1 MGSPTGRESYG
12 DGVPIVVRERESRL
26 HGEGEQVT
34 RFQDY
39 KVREMRTAETILNI
53 IQDRGKRGLLLEDVY
68 RQLFNPDLYLRAYGR
83 IHRNYGAMTKGMTEE
98 TVDGMSMQKIQRII
112 EALRFER
119 YQWTP
124 VRRVNIPKKNGKTR
138 PLGLPTWSD
147 KLLQEVMRSILEA
160 FYEPQ
165 FSDSSHGFRP
175 NRGCHTAL
183 ITVRRRWSGAKWF
196 IEGDIKGCFDNI
208 DHEIL
213 LSIIRERVHDN
224 RFLKLLEGLLKAGYC
239 EQWKFSPTFSG
250 TPQGGIIS
258 PLLSNIYLNKLDQFI
273 VGKLIPEFTRGRE
286 RRFNPVYNRL
296 NVRYHQKLRRDG
308 WKATKEM
315 RDLRRTLP
323 TKLTDDPLF
332 RRLSYVRYADDFL
345 LGFKGPK
352 DEAQQIKERIR
363 AFLKESLKLELSEEK
378 TLITHA
384 TDDAARFLGYE
395 ITNQFSRHT
404 RKVNGRIALRI
415 PADVVDAKCS
425 RYMEQGKAVHRNE
438 LVWASDYEIVMR
450 YQQEFRGCVQ
460 YYILAQ
466 NLCWLSKLQWFM
478 SSSMLRTLAR
488 KHKTSIRTEQQ
499 RLVSI
504 RQTPEGPRR
513 SYQVTVAREG
523 KKPLVSY
530 FGGISLSY
538 KKNAIIEDQPLQPIA
553 FRPGP
558 DLLARFSAE
567 LCEICGSEQNVEV
580 HHIRKLKDLKLEGRK
595 ERPHWMRYMAARQRK
610 TLVLC
615 ASCHDALHAGR
626 PLNRRTA

>member
-1 MGSPTGRESYG
+1 
-12 DGVPIVVRERESRL
+12 
-26 HGEGEQVT
+26 
-34 RFQDY
+34 
-39 KVREMRTAETILNI
+39 
-53 IQDRGKRGLLLEDVY
+53 
-68 RQLFNPDLYLRAYGR
+68 
-83 IHRNYGAMTKGMTEE
+83 
-98 TVDGMSMQKIQRII
+98 MSMQKIQRII

-124 VRRVNIPKKNGKTR
+124 ARRVNIPKRNGKTR
-138 PLGLPTWSD
+138 PLGIPTWSD

-160 FYEPQ
+160 YYEPQ

-183 ITVRRRWSGAKWF
+183 ITVRRRWTGAKWF

-213 LSIIRERVHDN
+213 LSIIREKIHDN

-239 EQWKFSPTFSG
+239 EQWNFNPTFSG

-258 PLLSNIYLNKLDQFI
+258 PLLANIYLNKLDQFI
-273 VGKLIPEFTRGRE
+273 VEKLIPEFTRGNE
-286 RRFNPVYNRL
+286 RRINPVYNRL
-296 NVRYHQKLRRDG
+296 NVRYNEKLRRDG
-308 WKATKEM
+308 WKATREM
-315 RDLRRTLP
+315 RALRRTLP

-352 DEAQQIKERIR
+352 VEAQQIKERIR
-363 AFLKESLKLELSEEK
+363 NFLKESLKLELSEEK

-384 TDDAARFLGYE
+384 TNEAARFLGYE
-395 ITNQFSRHT
+395 ITNQFSLDT
-404 RKVNGRIALRI
+404 RKVNGRIALRV
-415 PADVVDAKCS
+415 PADVVNAKCN
-425 RYMEQGKAVHRNE
+425 RYMAKGKAVHRNE
-438 LVWASDYEIVMR
+438 LVRASDYEIVMR

-466 NLCWLSKLQWFM
+466 NLSWLSKLQWFM
-478 SSSMLRTLAR
+478 SSSMLMTLAA
-488 KHKTSIRTEQQ
+488 KHQTSVKTEQ
-499 RLVSI
+499 RRIESI
-504 RQTPEGPRR
+504 RQSPQGPRR
-513 SYQVTVAREG
+513 CYQVVVEREG

-538 KKNAIIEDQPLQPIA
+538 KKQAIIEDRPLQPIA

-558 DLLARFSAE
+558 DLLTRFAAE
-567 LCEICGSEQNVEV
+567 LCELCGSEQNVEV
-580 HHIRKLKDLKLEGRK
+580 HHIRKLKDLKLKGHK
-595 ERPHWMRYMAARQRK
+595 ERPRWVRYMAARQRK

-615 ASCHDALHAGR
+615 ASCHDDLHAGR
-626 PLNRRTA
+626 PLNRQPE

>member
-1 MGSPTGRESYG
+1 
-12 DGVPIVVRERESRL
+12 
-26 HGEGEQVT
+26 
-34 RFQDY
+34 
-39 KVREMRTAETILNI
+39 MRTAETILNI
-53 IQDRGKRGLLLEDVY
+53 IQDRGKRGLHLEDVY

-83 IHRNYGAMTKGMTEE
+83 IYSNDGAMTKGMTEE

-124 VRRVNIPKKNGKTR
+124 VRRVNIPKRNGKTR
-138 PLGLPTWSD
+138 PLGILTWSD

-160 FYEPQ
+160 YYEPQ
-165 FSDSSHGFRP
+165 FSNSSHGFRP

-183 ITVRRRWSGAKWF
+183 ITVRRLWSGTKWF

-239 EQWKFSPTFSG
+239 EQWNFNPTFSG

-258 PLLSNIYLNKLDQFI
+258 PLLANIYLNRLDQFI
-273 VGKLIPEFTRGRE
+273 VGKLIPEFTRGSE
-286 RRFNPVYNRL
+286 RRINPEYNRL
-296 NVRYHQKLRRDG
+296 NVRYNEKLRRQG
-308 WKATKEM
+308 WKATREM
-315 RDLRRTLP
+315 RELRRTLP

-363 AFLKESLKLELSEEK
+363 TFLKESLKLELSEDK

-415 PADVVDAKCS
+415 PADVVNAKCN
-425 RYMEQGKAVHRNE
+425 RYMKKGKVVHRNE
-438 LVWASDYEIVMR
+438 LIWASDYEIVMR
-450 YQQEFRGCVQ
+450 YQQEFRGYVQ

-466 NLCWLSKLQWFM
+466 NLSWLSKLQWFI
-478 SSSMLRTLAR
+478 SSSMLRTLAA
-488 KHKTSIRTEQQ
+488 KHQTSIRTEQ
-499 RLVSI
+499 RKTKSI
-504 RQTPEGPRR
+504 RHTSDGPRR
-513 SYQVTVAREG
+513 CYQVTVEREG

-538 KKNAIIEDQPLQPIA
+538 KKNAIIEDKPLQPIA

-558 DLLARFSAE
+558 DILVRLAAE
-567 LCEICGSEQNVEV
+567 LCELCGSEQNVEV
-580 HHIRKLKDLKLEGRK
+580 HHIRKLKDLKLNGRK
-595 ERPHWMRYMAARQRK
+595 ERPRWVRYMAARQRK

-615 ASCHDALHAGR
+615 ASCHDDLHAGK
-626 PLNRRTA
+626 PLTRQTA